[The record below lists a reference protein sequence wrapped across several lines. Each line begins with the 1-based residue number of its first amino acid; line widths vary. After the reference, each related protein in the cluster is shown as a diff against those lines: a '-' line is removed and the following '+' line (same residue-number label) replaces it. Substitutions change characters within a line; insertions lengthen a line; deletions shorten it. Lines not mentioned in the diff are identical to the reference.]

1 MGFARSLFARFA
13 QDRSGT
19 VLVYVGLSLPVM
31 LALTALAVDFSHVYL
46 ERNRLQIA
54 ADAAALAGAA
64 VLPDADD
71 VVTEAREFALANIP
85 DVGATTVLD
94 ETDVTIGNWDGDAF
108 TAAGLPAN
116 AVRAVT
122 RRAAA
127 NGNALPTTFGAL
139 MGTNAFNLS
148 RTAVAV
154 NGGTQQACMLALD
167 TDPDSIGV
175 DFIGNPTVDLGGC
188 VVASNSPG
196 ESSIRVGGSAAVTA
210 PCIVAAGTTQT
221 DEGLSLTECDEPTE
235 NATPVSDPF
244 DDLPEPPITGACEP
258 EDDVSTL
265 VGGRYC
271 DGLTLHD
278 TVNLESGIY
287 VIDGGELRINSG
299 ANVSG
304 EDVTFFL
311 TNNATVHFNG
321 NASINLAAPDGAAPA
336 SLEPYSGILFY
347 SDRDNV
353 GGENIFNGTA
363 DSDMTGA
370 IYSPSQPVR
379 FNGNFSSDQCLQIVA
394 LRIAM
399 AGTAD
404 FTNQDCAA
412 SGLQNIP
419 TSTSLRLV
427 L

>member
-1 MGFARSLFARFA
+1 MGSLFARFA
-13 QDRSGT
+13 HDRSGS

-31 LALTALAVDFSHVYL
+31 LALTALAVDFGHVYL

-71 VVTEAREFALANIP
+71 VVTEAREFAVANIP
-85 DVGATTVLD
+85 DAGGTTVLD
-94 ETDVTIGNWDGDAF
+94 EVDVEIGNWDGDAF
-108 TAAGLPAN
+108 TADELPLN

-122 RRAAA
+122 KRAAA
-127 NGNALPTTFGAL
+127 NGNPLPTTFGAL
-139 MGTNAFNLS
+139 MGTNSFNLS

-167 TDPDSIGV
+167 TDPSAIGV

-196 ESSIRVGGSAAVTA
+196 ETSIRVGGSAAVTA
-210 PCIVAAGTTQT
+210 PCIVAAGLTQT

-235 NATPVSDPF
+235 NAAPVSDPF
-244 DDLPEPPITGACEP
+244 DDLPEPPIPSEACRS
-258 EDDVSTL
+258 VSTGTL
-265 VGGRYC
+265 NPGRYC
-271 DGLTLHD
+271 GPTFNSGDYDL
-278 TVNLESGIY
+278 SPGIY
-287 VIDGGELRINSG
+287 VIDGGTLRINAG
-299 ANVSG
+299 ANVAGS
-304 EDVTFFL
+304 DVVFFL

-321 NASINLAAPDGAAPA
+321 NATLDLSAPDGAAPA
-336 SLEPYSGILFY
+336 SLEPYTGILFY

-363 DSDMTGA
+363 DSQMTGA
-370 IYSPSQPVR
+370 LYSPSQPVR

-394 LRIAM
+394 LRIQM
-399 AGTAD
+399 GGTAD
-404 FTNQDCAA
+404 FTNEDCAA
-412 SGLQNIP
+412 AGLQSIP
-419 TSTSLRLV
+419 TSARLRLV